1 MSVQKI
7 AGRYA
12 KSLIDLSIEQ
22 NKLDRVLEDVTAL
35 KESCR
40 NRDFMLMLK
49 SPVLKADKKRQVVN
63 HLFQK
68 QFDALTLAFMDI
80 MFRKGR
86 ESYLVEIAGEF
97 VAQYKRIKRVSSV
110 RLVSASPLS
119 KDAIEQIRKILTESP
134 VVEDT
139 VELQV
144 EVNEALIGGFTIEL
158 DDKLY
163 DDSVAYKL
171 SQLQKEFKGNLYISL
186 INDSRNL

>member
-22 NKLDRVLEDVTAL
+22 NKLDRILEDVKVLREVTD
-35 KESCR
+35 
-40 NRDFMLMLK
+40 NRDFKLMLR

-63 HLFQK
+63 HLFQN
-68 QFDALTLAFMDI
+68 QFDPLTLAFLDI

-86 ESYLVEIAGEF
+86 EAHLVEIASEF
-97 VAQYKRIKRVSSV
+97 VAQYKRIKRISSV
-110 RLVSASPLS
+110 RLVSAAPLS
-119 KDAIEQIRKILTESP
+119 KDTVDQIHKILEDSS

-139 VELQV
+139 VDLQV
-144 EVNEALIGGFTIEL
+144 AVNDKLIGGFTIEL

-163 DDSVAYKL
+163 DDSVAFKL
-171 SQLQKEFKGNLYISL
+171 AELKKEFKGNLYISL